1 MDQFAFDERGN
12 VDEDGCYAEAGFKT
26 LKRQRSHGAHVMDAF
41 AGRVPISARIDRRDP
56 PSWKPGA
63 DPAASADLVFVQFSE
78 DCIRDA
84 TGVWLKAYVVDAIY
98 YILSFVDASI
108 TKNVVINV
116 SYGPTTGPHD
126 GTALLESALTD
137 LVTIFDG
144 SPGMPKLEISLA
156 AGNAYLSE
164 GHIAFTRKT
173 VTGPDHVEWT
183 WRIPPDNSVLC
194 FAEVWMKKNDASG
207 VVVTLTSPSGL
218 TSTST
223 TGPIPPPTGIPF
235 PSFTGAYAPLA
246 WGDNTVWLL
255 AVEPTIAA
263 HGFVPE
269 HGNWTIRVDGVG
281 VHAEVHA
288 VPWRAATPTWTCAQ
302 APS

>member
-1 MDQFAFDERGN
+1 MAI
-12 VDEDGCYAEAGFKT
+12 
-26 LKRQRSHGAHVMDAF
+26 LS
-41 AGRVPISARIDRRDP
+41 GRRIGRRDP
-56 PSWKPGA
+56 PSWQPRCRSSP
-63 DPAASADLVFVQFSE
+63 PAPTWCSCNSRRT
-78 DCIRDA
+78 CIRDA

-144 SPGMPKLEISLA
+144 SPGKPKLEISLA

-164 GHIAFTRKT
+164 GHMACTRKT
-173 VTGPDHVEWT
+173 VPGPDHVEWT

-223 TGPIPPPTGIPF
+223 TGSIPFRPPAFPF
-235 PSFTGAYAPLA
+235 PSFTGGVHAPLA
-246 WGDNTVWLL
+246 WG
-255 AVEPTIAA
+255 
-263 HGFVPE
+263 
-269 HGNWTIRVDGVG
+269 
-281 VHAEVHA
+281 
-288 VPWRAATPTWTCAQ
+288 
-302 APS
+302 

>member
-1 MDQFAFDERGN
+1 MGSRTIGLNEWINLHSTSAGN

-26 LKRQRSHGAHVMDAF
+26 LKRQRSHGAHVMDAI

-56 PSWKPGA
+56 PSWKPSA
-63 DPAASADLVFVQFSE
+63 DPAAGADLVFVQFSE

-164 GHIAFTRKT
+164 GHIAFTRNIDSPT
-173 VTGPDHVEWT
+173 MSSGRGAFRPTI
-183 WRIPPDNSVLC
+183 RCSVLPR
-194 FAEVWMKKNDASG
+194 SG
-207 VVVTLTSPSGL
+207 
-218 TSTST
+218 
-223 TGPIPPPTGIPF
+223 
-235 PSFTGAYAPLA
+235 
-246 WGDNTVWLL
+246 
-255 AVEPTIAA
+255 
-263 HGFVPE
+263 
-269 HGNWTIRVDGVG
+269 
-281 VHAEVHA
+281 
-288 VPWRAATPTWTCAQ
+288 
-302 APS
+302 